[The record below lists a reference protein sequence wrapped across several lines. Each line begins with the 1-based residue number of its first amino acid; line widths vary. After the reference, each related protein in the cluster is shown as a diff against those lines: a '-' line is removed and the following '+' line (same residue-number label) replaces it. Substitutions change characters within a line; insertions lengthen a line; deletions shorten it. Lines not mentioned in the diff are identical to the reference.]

1 MPDPSPENIDVAKL
15 YELLRDT
22 EQQQQIGR
30 RILKAVI
37 IDVLRSKAAGNH
49 GIDHYLRSF
58 PTFYGFF
65 RGSRVAAVLQ
75 QLIADVT
82 LTEEE
87 LRILHEL
94 EKEEEDGHSAGDA

>member
-1 MPDPSPENIDVAKL
+1 MPDPAPHNIDVAKL
-15 YELLRDT
+15 YELLRNT

-37 IDVLRSKAAGNH
+37 IDVLRSKAAGNRALSH
-49 GIDHYLRSF
+49 FLRSF
-58 PTFYGFF
+58 PTFYGFVCE
-65 RGSRVAAVLQ
+65 SRVAAVLQ

-87 LRILHEL
+87 RRILDEL
-94 EKEEEDGHSAGDA
+94 EKEEDGHSARDA